1 MYHARAPAHS
11 WPGRRKGGW
20 VEVGLGWVGWL
31 GRRKI
36 GAPGQQPHERSSLVG
51 SWAAV
56 GSVVGQVPPKHLGL
70 EPLRQGGGGGQLAPV
85 AMISEPTSKAG
96 PDGRGAAT
104 VLPSPASPAATP
116 TPLPAQPGSQPA
128 HVKQDEHAVA
138 ERHLLGNVHALV
150 AAGRARARISIA
162 RNVIAIAY
170 QHLGAAP
177 LGLAGCC
184 AGGGSA
190 GGAGADGGTRGG
202 PAGRLERGG
211 GSTIGSQQAAQ
222 PPAHTRLAKD
232 PLSLRL
238 VPGSSIWVSALS
250 SPRYASTP
258 AAIEWFDAWQ

>member
-1 MYHARAPAHS
+1 MVCL
-11 WPGRRKGGW
+11 K
-20 VEVGLGWVGWL
+20 
-31 GRRKI
+31 
-36 GAPGQQPHERSSLVG
+36 
-51 SWAAV
+51 
-56 GSVVGQVPPKHLGL
+56 VGQVPPKHLGL
-70 EPLRQGGGGGQLAPV
+70 EPLRQL
-85 AMISEPTSKAG
+85 
-96 PDGRGAAT
+96 GRGAAGGSCSNGKT
-104 VLPSPASPAATP
+104 DNTPSRGRATRRRNKGAAVLPSSSRAGPAATP
-116 TPLPAQPGSQPA
+116 TPLPARPGPQPA